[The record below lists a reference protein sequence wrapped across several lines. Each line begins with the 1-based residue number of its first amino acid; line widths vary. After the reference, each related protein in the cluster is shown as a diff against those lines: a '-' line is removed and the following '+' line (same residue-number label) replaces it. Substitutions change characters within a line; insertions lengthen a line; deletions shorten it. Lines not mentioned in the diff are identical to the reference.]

1 MGPQKVKVNSPRNFL
16 RKSETKPS
24 DKKPFEYP
32 GPKKEALPG
41 ADDLN
46 YKDRDYFFLFLNSRL
61 T

>member
-46 YKDRDYFFLFLNSRL
+46 YKGRDHFFSIFE
-61 T
+61 